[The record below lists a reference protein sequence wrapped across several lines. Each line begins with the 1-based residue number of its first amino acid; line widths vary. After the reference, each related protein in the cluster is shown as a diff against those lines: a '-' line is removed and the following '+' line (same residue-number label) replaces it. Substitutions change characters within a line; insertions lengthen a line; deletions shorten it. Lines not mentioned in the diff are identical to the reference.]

1 MEKYYNGIVKI
12 FNNGTH
18 FNYDDPFN
26 NWNTFASTGTG
37 FFIKIKELSRDNIF
51 IITAAHVVENF
62 DKIQISIP
70 KFGEQKFD
78 VELFLACSD
87 YDIAYLKIDIKR
99 YGLDDIVNRITYSLG
114 DSDKLSIGDPVN
126 TLGFPQDALNLLY
139 TSGHIS
145 GIRDKYIQTDTA
157 LNPGNSGGPLFY
169 KDKIVGVNSAIISE
183 SNNASLVIPINL
195 FHIVNSYI
203 IEKVKNGEEIEKIYH
218 MPSLCITYQPLSGM
232 CDNLEDCPGGIII
245 NRIVKDSNSYRAGIR
260 VGYIIYKIDKWDID
274 KNGNTELPWFK
285 YGKLKI
291 ENIIRRKKAGEEII
305 CHCYDFTKNKKLKP
319 IRFNLDNTN
328 TYPIRNYFYPIE
340 FPDYEVFGGMILVDL
355 TKKHVLNEEKIR
367 EESDFNPLI
376 YYMMKHSVTRGAVY
390 ISKIFPDSNINDYE
404 SINSGILIISING
417 YHIYNISDFRKIILA
432 LLKKGVKDFI
442 ILTDLYN
449 IVKIN
454 INDMLEEQNVH
465 RKKYKYEKSKFYNKI
480 ESILK

>member
-18 FNYDDPFN
+18 FNYNDPFN

-37 FFIKIKELSRDNIF
+37 FFIKIKQLNKNNIF
-51 IITAAHVVENF
+51 IITAAHVVENY

-70 KFGEQKFD
+70 KFGEKKFD

-87 YDIAYLKIDIKR
+87 YDIAYLKIDIEK
-99 YGLDDIVNRITYSLG
+99 YGLLDIVNKITYSLG
-114 DSDKLSIGDPVN
+114 DSDKLEIGDPVN

-157 LNPGNSGGPLFY
+157 LNPGNSGGPLFHN
-169 KDKIVGVNSAIISE
+169 DKIVGVNSAIISE

-195 FHIVNSYI
+195 FHLVNSYI
-203 IEKVKNGEEIEKIYH
+203 IDKTKRGEEIKKIYH
-218 MPSLCITYQPLSGM
+218 MPSLCLTYQPLSGM
-232 CDNLEDCPGGIII
+232 CDNLDGCPGGIII
-245 NRIVKDSNSYRAGIR
+245 NRIVKDSNSYKAGLR
-260 VGYIIYKIDKWDID
+260 VGHIIYKIDKWDID

-291 ENIIRRKKAGEEII
+291 ENIIRRKKSGEEII
-305 CHCYDFTKNKKLKP
+305 CYCYDISKNEKIKP
-319 IRFNLDNTN
+319 FKFNLDNTG
-328 TYPIRNYFYPIE
+328 TYPIKNYFYPIE
-340 FPDYEVFGGMILVDL
+340 NPDYEVFGGMILVDL
-355 TKKHVLNEEKIR
+355 SQKHIMNDEKEKEEEI
-367 EESDFNPLI
+367 NPLI
-376 YYMMKHSVTRGAVY
+376 YYMMKYSVTRGGIY
-390 ISKIFPDSNINDYE
+390 ISKIFPGSNINEYE
-404 SINSGILIISING
+404 SIHDGMLIISING
-417 YHIYNISDFRKIILA
+417 FHVNSINEFRIVVLS
-432 LLKKGVKDFI
+432 LLKKGVRDFI

-454 INDMLEEQNVH
+454 INDMIKEDQIN
-465 RKKYKYEKSKFYNKI
+465 RQRYKYDKTSFLNKI
-480 ESILK
+480 LSIIK